1 MTSALGLWKDVKE
14 LQNMGADEVTI
25 AAAKGLA
32 GNAISRAGMLNS
44 AKVSSG
50 NN

>member
-1 MTSALGLWKDVKE
+1 
-14 LQNMGADEVTI
+14 MGAHEATI

-32 GNAISRAGMLNS
+32 GNAISRAGMLDS
-44 AKVSSG
+44 AGESSS